1 MLERQGLSL
10 NKVTRS
16 ETFERDLLVS
26 LKDRL
31 EDFRAVMPFLEDQTI
46 KKFREEYSDHPC
58 VAKSEEEL
66 IWE

>member
-1 MLERQGLSL
+1 MKTNDIQILTLNLQMLERQGLSL

-31 EDFRAVMPFLEDQTI
+31 EDFKVVTPFVED
-46 KKFREEYSDHPC
+46 
-58 VAKSEEEL
+58 
-66 IWE
+66 